1 VDLSSAV
8 TAWWELASESAFD
21 GMLDDAV
28 IRRSWNRNERQFED
42 WLELHPDVVP
52 GLDLEFVARQ
62 WRTPAGTVADLVFKV
77 AASSSLDHQV
87 GEIVIVENKATEA
100 TPADVEQLLGYVA
113 YARAVGLGA
122 GSRVHGLL
130 AAPSIGHRANAAAA
144 SGEVTT
150 VTWGE
155 LGYLDHLWG
164 AEMATAPI
172 RSVLEEL
179 RVSRS
184 VAG

>member
-1 VDLSSAV
+1 
-8 TAWWELASESAFD
+8 
-21 GMLDDAV
+21 
-28 IRRSWNRNERQFED
+28 
-42 WLELHPDVVP
+42 
-52 GLDLEFVARQ
+52 
-62 WRTPAGTVADLVFKV
+62 VFKV

-113 YARAVGLGA
+113 HARAVGLGA
-122 GSRVHGLL
+122 GRRVHGLL
-130 AAPSIGHRANAAAA
+130 AAPSIGHRANSAAA

-179 RVSRS
+179 GVSRS